1 MEDEGMALEAHH
13 NYEYSVDAEAQTA
26 PAKVVRMVGENKK
39 VLEIGAGPGSI
50 TKMLKFHNHCEVT
63 AIEIDPTAI
72 DKLREFCDEI
82 YQCNLNDAGWEKTL
96 EHSGKFDVIV
106 GADVLEHL
114 YTPHNTLVSMRNLIA
129 DNGYIV
135 ISLPHVGNNAVVAS
149 ILNADFGYHNFGLL
163 DKTHIRFFGIKNMQN
178 LFENAGYKIVA
189 AEFVVTPPK
198 YTELASHW
206 KSLPS
211 SVRSALSYNPFGDVY
226 QVVIKAVPSAAPC
239 EGLKLINLL
248 VPKYKHGI
256 KNTIKDWLRLLL
268 SPDLYQL
275 IKRLLKK

>member
-1 MEDEGMALEAHH
+1 
-13 NYEYSVDAEAQTA
+13 
-26 PAKVVRMVGENKK
+26 
-39 VLEIGAGPGSI
+39 
-50 TKMLKFHNHCEVT
+50 
-63 AIEIDPTAI
+63 
-72 DKLREFCDEI
+72 
-82 YQCNLNDAGWEKTL
+82 
-96 EHSGKFDVIV
+96 
-106 GADVLEHL
+106 
-114 YTPHNTLVSMRNLIA
+114 MRNLIA